1 LIFDKWSIEMNK
13 QLRKLVLVVITILL
27 LAACGRFETTPV
39 PADVSELPVTES
51 LTGTPGPVVSSEPT
65 EDIPTAVPSG
75 GLVPESFSPYISMSY
90 PPFPAGL
97 SQDFSMLIQNSDGY
111 GLWLVNDGA
120 NKMLWLS
127 KITHYDANGNS
138 FWEVKDV
145 LALSGLEAG
154 LTLIPDGCL
163 LNGTPDSEII
173 VAGRNGVTVLA
184 WQANTAL
191 DKFEVIPTDGI
202 RCNSDKAMPLE

>member
-27 LAACGRFETTPV
+27 LAACGRFETTPA
-39 PADVSELPVTES
+39 PADVPELPVTES
-51 LTGTPGPVVSSEPT
+51 PTGTPVPVAISEPI
-65 EDIPTAVPSG
+65 EDTPTAVPSD
-75 GLVPESFSPYISMSY
+75 GLVPESFSPYIGMSY

-97 SQDFSMLIQNSDGY
+97 SQDLSMLIQNSDGY

-145 LALSGLEAG
+145 LALSDLEAG
-154 LTLIPDGCL
+154 LTLIPDGCR
-163 LNGTPDSEII
+163 LNGVPDSEVF
-173 VAGRNGVTVLA
+173 VARRNGVVVLA
-184 WQANTAL
+184 WRANTSL
-191 DKFEVIPTDGI
+191 DRFEVMAAEGI
-202 RCNSDKAMPLE
+202 QCDSDKAMNIT